1 MRSFFTFTYMVSFLE
16 EVIEELHN
24 NQVDIRKSIYVLP
37 SKRAGTF
44 LKKVLS
50 KKVGKTIISPE
61 IYSIE
66 EFVEKISGLSYA
78 TQTQQLFELYKSY
91 LQVGTYKKE
100 SFESFL
106 SWGQTLLQD
115 INEIDRYLVDASS
128 LLSGLAA
135 IQEVNHWSHGDKKTS
150 LMKNY
155 LHFWNQL
162 YHIYSAF
169 NSNLLK
175 NNLGHQGL
183 VYRKAS
189 EKIQEYI
196 NLEKRV
202 HVFIGFNALN
212 TSESTII
219 QAILN
224 DCTSK
229 IYWDLDEYFLKDQ
242 LHDAGLFIRKHKT
255 SWKHFE
261 SNPIKGIS
269 QHYNQNKDLR
279 VIGTP
284 KNIAQTKFVGDLI
297 QNIQKEN
304 PGQLKDTAII
314 LGDES
319 LLNPLLNSLPNTI
332 TSVNI
337 TMGQKL
343 ELSGIATFFLGFIEL
358 HIAKSNRGWFYKDFT
373 AFVNNPFTA
382 MLLKQYNINA
392 GELISHI
399 FLKNWVYISNKE
411 LSRFPEANQEAIS
424 RLFFNYETPTQFVEK
439 CSTLIQILKIILE
452 KENNYLALEQL
463 YKIHTLFNQI
473 KELTHEFEY
482 LNSLKGLKVLFRQ
495 LIASETMDFQ
505 GDPLE
510 DLQIM
515 GMLESRNLDFETVIL
530 TSVNEGILPSGKS
543 NNSFIPFDLKVEFGL
558 PTYKEKDAV
567 YTYHF
572 YRLMQRA
579 KNIYLIYNT
588 EPDVLEGGEKSRLIT
603 QILTDENRTDVIE
616 KIATP
621 KIQDITISQKIVDKS
636 PSLMELLYSYAHNGF
651 SPSSL
656 SNYIRNPIDFYKQN
670 LLGIQD
676 TEEVEENI
684 AANTMG
690 TIIHDTLEELYTP
703 FMEKE
708 IDRDQ
713 LIKAKESVE
722 TLVHKNFQKT
732 YLDGAYDSGKN
743 LIVFN
748 VIIRYIQ
755 DFLDK
760 EIMELRNHTIKIIG
774 LEKKL
779 NIQVSLPNADRKVVL
794 KGKLD
799 RIDVFDGVTRIID
812 YKTGKVEK
820 RHLEIIDWEN
830 LIASQDYS
838 KAFQLL
844 CYSYMFLNDV
854 SIETINAGIFSIK
867 NLKEGLMLFYKKSSP
882 RDTKKDPIINIE
894 VVQEFEKL
902 LHKLIEEILNP
913 KIPFIEKEV

>member
-1 MRSFFTFTYMVSFLE
+1 MVSFLE
-16 EVIEELHN
+16 DVIKELYN
-24 NQVDIRKSIYVLP
+24 DQVDIGKSIYVLP

-50 KKVGKTIISPE
+50 KKVGKTMISPD

-91 LQVGTYKKE
+91 LQVGTYEKE

-106 SWGQTLLQD
+106 SWGQTLIQD

-162 YHIYSAF
+162 YHIYIAF

-196 NLEKRV
+196 DLEKRV

-224 DCTSK
+224 DSISK

-261 SNPIKGIS
+261 ANPIKGIS

-297 QNIQKEN
+297 ENIQKEN

-373 AFVNNPFTA
+373 AFVHNPFTA

-510 DLQIM
+510 GLQIM

-543 NNSFIPFDLKVEFGL
+543 NNSFIPFDLKIEFGL

-703 FMEKE
+703 FMDKE
-708 IDRDQ
+708 IDRNQ

-722 TLVHKNFQKT
+722 SLVHKNFQKT

-748 VIIRYIQ
+748 VVIRYIH

-760 EIMELRNHTIKIIG
+760 EIMELLHHNVKIIG

-779 NIQVSLPNADRKVVL
+779 NVQVSLPNVNRNVVL

-799 RIDVFDGVTRIID
+799 RIDVFDGIIRIID

-820 RHLEIIDWEN
+820 RHLEIVDWEN

-844 CYSYMFLNDV
+844 CYSYMFLSDNT
-854 SIETINAGIFSIK
+854 IENINAGIFSIK
-867 NLKEGLMLFYKKSSP
+867 NLKEGLILFSKKSSP
-882 RDTKKDPIINIE
+882 RDTKKNPIINKE
-894 VVQEFEKL
+894 VVLEFEKL